1 MIERMR
7 EGLRFGVARG
17 INPPTGRALVPH
29 RDVPPAEL
37 GRPRLARCVVGD
49 GRPPHGAAER
59 FQAAVT
65 VAGRMP
71 DVAGQNP

>member
-1 MIERMR
+1 MWLAASTRR
-7 EGLRFGVARG
+7 PEGPSCLTVMSRRPNSDARAWPGVWSA
-17 INPPTGRALVPH
+17 TAGR
-29 RDVPPAEL
+29 RN
-37 GRPRLARCVVGD
+37 
-49 GRPPHGAAER
+49 GAAER